1 MAHWNGSRSSE
12 ESDADAGYNGVLV
25 YCSDFWDVIVEYPP
39 VMPETGVD
47 QDQHYD
53 NWDSS
58 DDNEETMIQKEEGT
72 YVAAGGVGAGV
83 ANVGVAD
90 AGVVQAAFLF
100 ANGDDDDDDDAAG
113 YWGDDDEAWSVNGE
127 V

>member
-25 YCSDFWDVIVEYPP
+25 YWSDFWDVIVEYAP
-39 VMPETGVD
+39 VIPETGVD

-53 NWDSS
+53 NWGSS
-58 DDNEETMIQKEEGT
+58 EDNEETMIQKEEGT
-72 YVAAGGVGAGV
+72 YVAAGGVANAGV
-83 ANVGVAD
+83 AG

-100 ANGDDDDDDDAAG
+100 ANGDDDDDGDAAG
-113 YWGDDDEAWSVNGE
+113 YWG
-127 V
+127 